1 MFGLF
6 NLFRLI
12 LPMFLKYVEI
22 ITYIKGIL
30 YSYLIINGQQVHVST
45 RNIYIYVS
53 CMYVSCMYI
62 CIFRRN
68 IETWHIQYRC

>member
-45 RNIYIYVS
+45 RNIYIYTYRV
-53 CMYVSCMYI
+53 CMYRVCTYVYLD
-62 CIFRRN
+62 
-68 IETWHIQYRC
+68 ET